1 MTRYLVLVKFTED
14 GIEDVQDS
22 IKRAKSFD
30 AKAESAG
37 CKVESQYWT
46 LGAYDGAFVL
56 NAPDETTAAAVV
68 LSLGKAD
75 AVTTQMLRAFDAGE
89 FEKIVNKMP

>member
-22 IKRAKSFD
+22 IKRAKAFD

-56 NAPDETTAAAVV
+56 SAPDESTAAAVV

-75 AVTTQMLRAFDAGE
+75 NVSTQMLRAFDAGE